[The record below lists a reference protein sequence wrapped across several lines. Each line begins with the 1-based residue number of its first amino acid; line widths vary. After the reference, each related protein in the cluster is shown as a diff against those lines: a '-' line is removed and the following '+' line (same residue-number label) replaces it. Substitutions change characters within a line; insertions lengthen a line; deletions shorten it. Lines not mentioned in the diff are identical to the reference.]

1 MNSWEQC
8 FNHHPSRERN
18 RIFYIVYK
26 QLDRIE
32 SFLNMLIENIY
43 VEFEA
48 WNYIKTYF
56 IYKDHEMKILNMEEI
71 AS

>member
-1 MNSWEQC
+1 
-8 FNHHPSRERN
+8 
-18 RIFYIVYK
+18 
-26 QLDRIE
+26 
-32 SFLNMLIENIY
+32 MLIENIY

-56 IYKDHEMKILNMEEI
+56 IFKDHEMKILNMEEI